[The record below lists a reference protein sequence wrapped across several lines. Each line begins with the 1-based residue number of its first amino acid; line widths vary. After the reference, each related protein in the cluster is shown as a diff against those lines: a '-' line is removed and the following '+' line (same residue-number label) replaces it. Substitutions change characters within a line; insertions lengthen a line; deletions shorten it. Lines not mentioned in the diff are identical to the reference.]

1 MKNDLLAYRH
11 IGISEKDEEKML
23 QKIGVKSLDELID
36 KTIPANIRL
45 KEPLALPKTMT
56 EYEFGQH
63 IAGLAAKNKLYTT
76 YIGMGWYNTITP
88 AVIQRIREPRLVHF
102 LYPLSDR
109 SLTRTPG
116 SLDEL
121 PDCRMRPHRH
131 APCQLLPAG
140 RSDCRSRSRD
150 DDVRPAS
157 ARHAEIGCQRGI
169 CRRSR
174 LPADTGGNDYPRHSA
189 RYRAAY
195 RKIP

>member
-11 IGISEKDEEKML
+11 IGISEQDEEKML
-23 QKIGVKSLDELID
+23 RKIGVKSLDELID

-88 AVIQRIREPRLVHF
+88 AVIQRNVFENPVWYT
-102 LYPLSDR
+102 LYSLPDR
-109 SLTRTPG
+109 SLTRPPG
-116 SLDEL
+116 SLDEF
-121 PDCRMRPHRH
+121 PDCRIRPQRH

-140 RSDCRSRSRD
+140 
-150 DDVRPAS
+150 
-157 ARHAEIGCQRGI
+157 
-169 CRRSR
+169 
-174 LPADTGGNDYPRHSA
+174 
-189 RYRAAY
+189 
-195 RKIP
+195 

>member
-63 IAGLAAKNKLYTT
+63 ITGLAAKNKLYTT

-88 AVIQRIREPRLVHF
+88 AVIQRNVFENPVWYTSYTPYQTEVSQGRLEALMNF
-102 LYPLSDR
+102 Q
-109 SLTRTPG
+109 T
-116 SLDEL
+116 
-121 PDCRMRPHRH
+121 
-131 APCQLLPAG
+131 
-140 RSDCRSRSRD
+140 
-150 DDVRPAS
+150 DV
-157 ARHAEIGCQRGI
+157 CF
-169 CRRSR
+169 CR
-174 LPADTGGNDYPRHSA
+174 LPSRGA
-189 RYRAAY
+189 
-195 RKIP
+195 IV